1 MQGKEE
7 KGRVKHYLTKRIKW
21 KRKLGKKKKQK
32 RRRGVN
38 ERKKKK
44 GGERTTVKESK
55 ADKLRKTHNGFQLTL
70 LVIHVHLNV
79 EIRKKYFCKFFFP
92 SFSLFVNKE
101 KCISNST

>member
-38 ERKKKK
+38 ERKKKRWRENNS
-44 GGERTTVKESK
+44 EREQGRQIEKDT
-55 ADKLRKTHNGFQLTL
+55 QW
-70 LVIHVHLNV
+70 
-79 EIRKKYFCKFFFP
+79 
-92 SFSLFVNKE
+92 FSVDI
-101 KCISNST
+101 ISNSCPFECGNKKKILL

>member
-7 KGRVKHYLTKRIKW
+7 KGRVKHYLRKRSNG
-21 KRKLGKKKKQK
+21 RENL
-32 RRRGVN
+32 
-38 ERKKKK
+38 ERKRNRKEEEEWMKEKKK
-44 GGERTTVKESK
+44 GGERTTVKESM